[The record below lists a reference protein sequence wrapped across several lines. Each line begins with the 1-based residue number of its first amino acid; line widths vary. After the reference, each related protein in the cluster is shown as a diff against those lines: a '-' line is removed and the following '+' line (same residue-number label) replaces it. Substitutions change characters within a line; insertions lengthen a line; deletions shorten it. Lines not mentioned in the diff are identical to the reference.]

1 MNTEYKTPLAL
12 LFSTVVNIKQG
23 AEILARYGVRV
34 PLGIACQ
41 TVDHV
46 HAAAE
51 KLRSDDGDVVLKSQ
65 ASQLDFSSS
74 WLFPS

>member
-1 MNTEYKTPLAL
+1 MV
-12 LFSTVVNIKQG
+12 LFSTVVIIKQG

-41 TVDHV
+41 TADQV